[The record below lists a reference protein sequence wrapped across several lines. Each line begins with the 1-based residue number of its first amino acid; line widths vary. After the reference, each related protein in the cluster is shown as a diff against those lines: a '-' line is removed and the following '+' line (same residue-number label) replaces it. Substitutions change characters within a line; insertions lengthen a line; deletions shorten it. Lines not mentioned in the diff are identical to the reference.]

1 MTGMIKLGY
10 KNSWSDQ
17 IKNEGERKKTFTA
30 ISKRYRLFEGD
41 STTGSINSPLSPTS
55 IVGVV
60 SISSSIYSSINNQLC
75 QSCTENR
82 YEVCFASTNRCQ
94 CPTTDASNMPFGITV
109 TGGCNGSSST
119 NQTILN
125 AQVDIV
131 LGYNNTLYIG
141 DNMTVAGGNGPGLTA
156 NQHYRPTDIFCSR
169 MDGSVYI
176 ACANNNRIQKWQTNA
191 TFGITI
197 AGNLNGIA
205 GQTPYLMNKTYGIA
219 LYYEEKHP
227 YVSDS
232 YNNRIQRFSLR

>member
-141 DNMTVAGGNGPGLTA
+141 DNSKQL
-156 NQHYRPTDIFCSR
+156 YSF
-169 MDGSVYI
+169 YL
-176 ACANNNRIQKWQTNA
+176 NNRT
-191 TFGITI
+191 G
-197 AGNLNGIA
+197 
-205 GQTPYLMNKTYGIA
+205 
-219 LYYEEKHP
+219 
-227 YVSDS
+227 
-232 YNNRIQRFSLR
+232 RILRSFSSWPLCRY